1 MRKKGED
8 ERCGLVGGGDISLPT
23 SAAPKTPR
31 PRQQLL
37 PSSSTSLPSSS
48 FFLDLGTHDYGLS
61 CVFKVFDTVKPIL

>member
-31 PRQQLL
+31 PRQQRP
-37 PSSSTSLPSSS
+37 PSSSTLTPLKSLP
-48 FFLDLGTHDYGLS
+48 
-61 CVFKVFDTVKPIL
+61 PIIVVIDFHTI